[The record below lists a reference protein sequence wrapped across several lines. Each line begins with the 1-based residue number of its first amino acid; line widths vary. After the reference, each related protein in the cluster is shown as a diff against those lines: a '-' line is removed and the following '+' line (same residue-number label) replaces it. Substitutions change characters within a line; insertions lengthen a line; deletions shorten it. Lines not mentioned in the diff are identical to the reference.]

1 MIISIVF
8 VKITII
14 IVVLNNLEQT
24 LTYIIQPCC
33 IQSQLNLER
42 ALTGYH
48 IYFATYT
55 KLPNSKYMSFPP
67 KITFLKLSEC
77 SIVQI
82 ELKVYFVTYTK
93 LPTSCSIP
101 TSYLE
106 YTHMFLISTTRL
118 PISKLHIILFLELR
132 NAQSYKQ
139 INY

>member
-1 MIISIVF
+1 MYFIIDYIYC
-8 VKITII
+8 ICENYY

-67 KITFLKLSEC
+67 KITFLKLSDC

-82 ELKVYFVTYTK
+82 ELFCNVHKIANIMFHSNITSGVHSYVPYIYNKTTNFKITYYI
-93 LPTSCSIP
+93 IP
-101 TSYLE
+101 
-106 YTHMFLISTTRL
+106 
-118 PISKLHIILFLELR
+118 
-132 NAQSYKQ
+132 
-139 INY
+139 

>member
-1 MIISIVF
+1 MYFLIDYIYCICENYY
-8 VKITII
+8 
-14 IVVLNNLEQT
+14 IVVLNSLEQT

-48 IYFATYT
+48 IYFAAYT
-55 KLPNSKYMSFPP
+55 KLPNSKYMLFPP

-101 TSYLE
+101 TSGVHSYVP
-106 YTHMFLISTTRL
+106 YIYNKTNNFKITYY
-118 PISKLHIILFLELR
+118 IIP
-132 NAQSYKQ
+132 
-139 INY
+139 